1 MVPWA
6 EGIRCADQAA
16 PLFNTALV
24 VEALVVAA
32 ARNSADGGLTVA
44 SESTFIIGVA
54 VLRLSDAF
62 KVCISHQAR
71 WASADLLVGAH

>member
-1 MVPWA
+1 MVPGA
-6 EGIRCADQAA
+6 EGIGSTDQAA
-16 PLFNTALV
+16 PLLNTALV
-24 VEALVVAA
+24 VEALVVTA

-44 SESTFIIGVA
+44 SESTLIVSMT

-71 WASADLLVGAH
+71 WAGADLLVSAH

>member
-6 EGIRCADQAA
+6 EGIGSTNQAA
-16 PLFNTALV
+16 SLLNTALV
-24 VEALVVAA
+24 VEAFVVAA
-32 ARNSADGGLTVA
+32 ARNSAYGGLTVA
-44 SESTFIIGVA
+44 SESTLIVSMA

>member
-6 EGIRCADQAA
+6 EGISCTNQAA
-16 PLFNTALV
+16 PLLNTALV
-24 VEALVVAA
+24 VEALVVTA

-44 SESTFIIGVA
+44 SKSTLIIGMA

-62 KVCISHQAR
+62 KVCISDKAR
-71 WASADLLVGAH
+71 WAGADLLVCAH

>member
-1 MVPWA
+1 MVPRA

-16 PLFNTALV
+16 PLLNTALV
-24 VEALVVAA
+24 VEALVVTAA
-32 ARNSADGGLTVA
+32 CNSADGGLTVA
-44 SESTFIIGVA
+44 SESTLIVGVA

-62 KVCISHQAR
+62 QVCVSHQAR

>member
-1 MVPWA
+1 MVSRA
-6 EGIRCADQAA
+6 EGIGCTNQAA

-44 SESTFIIGVA
+44 SKSTLIVGVA

-62 KVCISHQAR
+62 KVCISNKAR
-71 WASADLLVGAH
+71 WAGADLLVGAH